1 MKQLNILSLKTRVNK
16 RKPRFDVPY
25 QGGEGSLAG
34 QSPNAQG
41 GLYYYNIS
49 SLRYQEKTNME
60 DITMTKN
67 NIAVFAKI
75 RAAKEE
81 QEKAAAVIRLIR
93 TAITL
98 TEGLT
103 PSQSADCIHW
113 IAGMMGKGGRR

>member
-16 RKPRFDVPY
+16 RKPRLDRDH
-25 QGGEGSLAG
+25 QSGEGSLAG

-41 GLYYYNIS
+41 GLYDYNIS

-67 NIAVFAKI
+67 NIAVFAKV

-98 TEGLT
+98 TEGMT
-103 PSQSADCIHW
+103 TYQSADCIHW